1 MSAQKERWAARAAK
15 RAAWADSA
23 EAKAATLTASQPEH
37 ATDGAFMSQPG
48 RIPGRARLIARQDR
62 AMELRQQANQHRA
75 KAERLNAMACRERG
89 DAERDR
95 QVRRDAQTLQVG
107 QQVVTILYG
116 PAEVV
121 KINTKTVRV
130 RRLATGSLLTVD
142 KSHLKAA

>member
-15 RAAWADSA
+15 RTAWADSA
-23 EAKAATLTASQPEH
+23 DAKARALIASQPEH
-37 ATDGAFMSQPG
+37 ATDWAFMSQPG
-48 RIPGRARLIARQDR
+48 RIPGRARLIAQQDR
-62 AMELRQQANQHRA
+62 AMELGQEAARHRGQA
-75 KAERLNAMACRERG
+75 ESLTAMASREKG

-95 QVRRDAQTLQVG
+95 QARRDAQTLHVG

-130 RRLATGSLLTVD
+130 RRLETGSLLTID